1 MDDNLIR
8 LIMPVLSP
16 SHQSISSRSKE
27 NDDFMLIMP
36 IVLLIMADRKDIFLA
51 LALLSILAT

>member
-8 LIMPVLSP
+8 LILPALSP
-16 SHQSISSRSKE
+16 ARPESSRGRE

-36 IVLLIMADRKDIFLA
+36 LVLLIMADRKDVFLA